1 MIDEKKSKLFI
12 CKINNLSFEYE
23 KLIDEVAKEF
33 KTKILIPFCDYYQVD
48 FIIKNHMISLLKE
61 GVDVLDHEDLCD
73 NELFEADWQLVRNIL
88 NLYVGIEGDYVLG
101 NFIDEYRHKNE
112 NE

>member
-1 MIDEKKSKLFI
+1 MLL
-12 CKINNLSFEYE
+12 CKINNLHSEYE
-23 KLIDEVAKEF
+23 KLIDEIAKEF

-48 FIIKNHMISLLKE
+48 FILKKPYDFLFLKE
-61 GVDVLDHEDLCD
+61 GVDILDHEDLCD
-73 NELFEADWQLVRNIL
+73 NDLFKADYQQVTKIL
-88 NLYVGIEGDYVLG
+88 TSYVGIEGDYVLG